1 MADVLKPGGFAAG
14 EFSSSMAQAM
24 ENALNDLLFEEGK
37 PLVSTVDSP
46 ETRDRRIMFLA
57 IARGVV
63 AHLVA
68 HPGAFEIRNPD
79 NSISTL
85 HISIQS

>member
-1 MADVLKPGGFAAG
+1 MPDALKPGGFSAG

-24 ENALNDLLFEEGK
+24 ESALNDLLFEEGK

-68 HPGAFEIRNPD
+68 HPGAFEIQNPD
-79 NSISTL
+79 DTTSIL
-85 HISIQS
+85 HISIHS